1 MDGRGPG
8 GALPGCMSLS
18 SLRRRRSGFT
28 IIEMLVV
35 FIVFG
40 ASAAIAVRSVGAT
53 LRRDRVGKAAV
64 MLSADLEQAFAI
76 AGRQRSPIRI
86 AIDSTA
92 MTISLVDRANASRIY
107 RKRTLKDGEFSLDFI
122 RSNSWALDVMP
133 SGLATDTL
141 RLSVGIYDGGSP
153 YSRTIRMTRGGL
165 VRIGN
170 Q

>member
-1 MDGRGPG
+1 MT
-8 GALPGCMSLS
+8 LS
-18 SLRRRRSGFT
+18 SLRHRRSGFT

-76 AGRQRSPIRI
+76 AGRQRAPIRI
-86 AIDSTA
+86 AIDSVA
-92 MTISLVDRANASRIY
+92 MTVSVVDRANASRVY
-107 RKRTLKDGEFSLDFI
+107 RQRTLKGGEFGLDFI
-122 RSNSWALDVMP
+122 SSNNWALDVMP
-133 SGLATDTL
+133 MGLATDTL
-141 RLSVGIYDGGSP
+141 RLSVGINDGGST

-165 VRIGN
+165 VRIGK

>member
-1 MDGRGPG
+1 
-8 GALPGCMSLS
+8 MSLS
-18 SLRRRRSGFT
+18 SLRQRRAGFT

-64 MLSADLEQAFAI
+64 MLSADIEQAFAI
-76 AGRQRSPIRI
+76 AGRQRAPIRI
-86 AIDSTA
+86 AIDSFS
-92 MTISLVDRANASRIY
+92 MTVSLVDRANTSRVY
-107 RKRTLKDGEFSLDFI
+107 RRRTLKGGEFALDFI
-122 RSNSWALDVMP
+122 RSNRWALDVMP

-141 RLSVGIYDGGSP
+141 RLSVGIYDGGTT
-153 YSRTIRMTRGGL
+153 YTRTIRMTRGGL